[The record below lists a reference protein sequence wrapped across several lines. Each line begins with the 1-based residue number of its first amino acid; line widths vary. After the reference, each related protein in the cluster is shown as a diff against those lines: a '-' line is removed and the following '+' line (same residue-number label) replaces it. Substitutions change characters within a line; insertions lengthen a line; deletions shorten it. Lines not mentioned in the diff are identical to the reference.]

1 MLPENQI
8 PLSIGLPSKHLWKVR
23 NWSNKL
29 QHETLCSP
37 GWTGCLIAGIHLL
50 PSPIF
55 TEPSRP
61 KNLSQTQPFSSS
73 TDFELSLISSSHFIL
88 TLLLVWFPLPH
99 IRLDLQGKGLSLI
112 RLSFS
117 RDQDNLWS
125 PFISFLCLSIHSSM
139 YSTANA
145 YRYGAFCIS
154 DTVLGTRNA
163 T

>member
-55 TEPSRP
+55 IEPTRP

-73 TDFELSLISSSHFIL
+73 TDFELSLLSSSHFIL

-99 IRLDLQGKGLSLI
+99 IGLDLQGKGLSLI

-117 RDQDNLWS
+117 RDWTI
-125 PFISFLCLSIHSSM
+125 FGIHSFYLFVYPSIPP
-139 YSTANA
+139 
-145 YRYGAFCIS
+145 CIQQQMHT
-154 DTVLGTRNA
+154 DTVYSVYETLF
-163 T
+163 